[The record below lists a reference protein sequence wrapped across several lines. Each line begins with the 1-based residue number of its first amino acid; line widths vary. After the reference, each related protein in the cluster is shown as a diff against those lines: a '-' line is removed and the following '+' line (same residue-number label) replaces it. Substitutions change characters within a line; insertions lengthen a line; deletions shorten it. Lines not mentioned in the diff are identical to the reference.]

1 MILANLITN
10 LVCGAHF
17 HSFIIATFLKKFIV
31 IKSFSRKQCPAEL
44 SPWIIPLVL
53 SVLPK
58 LFPLPSSFLLPPPCV
73 DYLVPSPKA
82 TTFGKPCRWGKNLA
96 QQLKNPHFPHHK
108 NPYHP
113 KAIFNSS
120 FIYSCSHDSGINFFF
135 QNLCADMSTAWKV
148 SKYGVFSRPYFT
160 VIGLNADQKK
170 LRIWALFTQWSR

>member
-1 MILANLITN
+1 MLQINNLSFCLIIEHLHNAVLYLELIMLLKGN
-10 LVCGAHF
+10 L
-17 HSFIIATFLKKFIV
+17 
-31 IKSFSRKQCPAEL
+31 
-44 SPWIIPLVL
+44 
-53 SVLPK
+53 K

-120 FIYSCSHDSGINFFF
+120 FIYSCRHDSGINFFF
-135 QNLCADMSTAWKV
+135 QKLCADMSTAWKV

-160 VIGLNADQKK
+160 AIGLNADQKK